1 MANLTELLAALSNL
15 PQIQGGPPLLPSIP
29 SSPTVTPDTSVLP
42 PFLTMP
48 EAPPPAPSA
57 PLDQNIMRQVMALL
71 PPQPTPPPP
80 PAPIGALGRIA
91 LALQGFGAGVQG
103 VGPQFL
109 AQLQAQREAP
119 QREYQARLDEY
130 NQQKARLGLTGLQM
144 QQSAEERRQERE
156 NRAAENQFQRDFQQ
170 AAARMKFTDDV
181 AKLKLEDAMM
191 TERQAKI
198 QAEVNERQRVMLE
211 AQDKAKRAQRMVDL
225 AKLGATPAQAK
236 NIVDAEYGDA
246 ELNPS
251 SDKALK
257 LIQARIERL
266 QSLATGRTT
275 AAAAEPLQAVLENGM
290 SVPASLVDKKRGSVE
305 IGGKTVNVVGYSGKG
320 VSGTATA
327 PPNPFNQPAGFY

>member
-71 PPQPTPPPP
+71 PPQPTAPPP
-80 PAPIGALGRIA
+80 PAPIGALGKIA

-130 NQQKARLGLTGLQM
+130 NQQKEKLGLTGLQM

-156 NRAAENQFQRDFQQ
+156 NRAAESQFQRDYQQ
-170 AAARMKFTDDV
+170 AAARLKFTDDV

-191 TERQAKI
+191 TERQARI
-198 QAEVNERQRVMLE
+198 QADLDERQRVALE
-211 AQDKAKRAQRMVDL
+211 AKNKYQKAQLRKSYMDQLKGSDRQYADEL
-225 AKLGATPAQAK
+225 A
-236 NIVDAEYGDA
+236 
-246 ELNPS
+246 S
-251 SDKALK
+251 
-257 LIQARIERL
+257 
-266 QSLATGRTT
+266 
-275 AAAAEPLQAVLENGM
+275 
-290 SVPASLVDKKRGSVE
+290 
-305 IGGKTVNVVGYSGKG
+305 YSMGE
-320 VSGTATA
+320 
-327 PPNPFNQPAGFY
+327 